1 MKIMSYNI
9 KVGAKTPERMD
20 AVLDTI
26 RRHDPDTIGLQ
37 EACVKWYNFLL
48 ENLSDVYGF
57 AGMGRD
63 SDLNED
69 GTLLENKGEA
79 CFVMYKKDKYR
90 LVDTQTTWLTSTPY
104 ERSKIEPDQKYRRVI
119 TKAVLEEKAT
129 GKQFVAFSI
138 HTNGEHYGLQEINYA
153 MERVLPVLDTGL
165 PTYFT
170 GDFNVLPSSD
180 TYALIAQH
188 MNDARM
194 IAKSYGNNGVTTT
207 VSRRIIDFIWCSKD
221 NITVE
226 KFDVLDEPIYP
237 MGWVEKYASDH
248 LAVVAEINF

>member
-1 MKIMSYNI
+1 M
-9 KVGAKTPERMD
+9 A
-20 AVLDTI
+20 
-26 RRHDPDTIGLQ
+26 
-37 EACVKWYNFLL
+37 
-48 ENLSDVYGF
+48 
-57 AGMGRD
+57 
-63 SDLNED
+63 DLYS
-69 GTLLENKGEA
+69 LR
-79 CFVMYKKDKYR
+79 KKQNR
-90 LVDTQTTWLTSTPY
+90 VH
-104 ERSKIEPDQKYRRVI
+104 QKYRRVI

-153 MERVLPVLDTGL
+153 MERVLPVLETGL

-170 GDFNVLPSSD
+170 GDFNVLPTSD

-188 MNDARM
+188 MNDARQ
-194 IAKSYGNNGVTTT
+194 IAKAYGNNGVTTT

-221 NITVE
+221 NITVD

-248 LAVVAEINF
+248 LAVVAEISF